1 MADGNGDRGQAFTL
15 EGVAAAIVLLSGV
28 LLAYQAIV
36 LTPTTAGTVDRDVK
50 SHLRTE
56 AQDVLDIGH
65 EEGELRAVALLW
77 DASANGSVG
86 AFPESNSST
95 SDSWSYTNASGY
107 VEFGPSGEINGYGPP
122 GRMHELLNDSFTEQ
136 GYVYNVYFDYR
147 DAADPTTTRTVAVV
161 DRGTPTDNAVT
172 ASVTVTLYDHMRLHR
187 IDDAGGTARPVPT
200 ATTLADADGRFY
212 AGDLSGP
219 VYNVVTVRVV
229 VW

>member
-1 MADGNGDRGQAFTL
+1 MRPDGGSDRGQAFTL

-56 AQDVLDIGH
+56 AQDILAAGH
-65 EEGELRAVALLW
+65 AEGELRNVTLLW

-86 AFPESNSST
+86 AFPER
-95 SDSWSYTNASGY
+95 DPWSYTNASGY
-107 VEFGPSGEINGYGPP
+107 VEFGPSDEITGFGPP

-147 DAADPTTTRTVAVV
+147 DADDPTTTRTVAVV
-161 DRGTPTDNAVT
+161 DRGTPTGNAVT
-172 ASVTVTLYDHMRLHR
+172 ASATVTLYDYMTLRG
-187 IDDAGGTARPVPT
+187 IGESGGTLEPT
-200 ATTLADADGRFY
+200 STTLAEADGRFY
-212 AGDLSGP
+212 AGDLPGP